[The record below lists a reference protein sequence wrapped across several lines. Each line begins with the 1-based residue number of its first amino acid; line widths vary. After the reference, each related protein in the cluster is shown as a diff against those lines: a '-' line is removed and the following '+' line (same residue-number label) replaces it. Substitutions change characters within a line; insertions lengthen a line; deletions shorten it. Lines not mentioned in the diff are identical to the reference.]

1 MSPQSLSQATEA
13 IPVSPPVMAL
23 EDETPV
29 ETAQC
34 TNSRLNQ
41 RNNRR
46 TRWSEWLL
54 DVFAMNS
61 FSWAVAIPI
70 ELVLAGMSWREHLKV
85 RLLAVVFNTLIA
97 RPFSL
102 YRNWVV
108 ARFGR
113 GGTLHNYGVDT
124 FVFLS
129 FQLPLYTANMLLG
142 GASVGEIATACITFA
157 LIAGVLGRPY
167 GMYLDCLRRLWS
179 RERHHRAGG
188 ESHGATADL
197 ERA

>member
-13 IPVSPPVMAL
+13 IPVSPPVMVL
-23 EDETPV
+23 EEEQPV
-29 ETAQC
+29 ETPQS
-34 TNSRLNQ
+34 TNSQLNQ
-41 RNNRR
+41 RRNRR

-61 FSWAVAIPI
+61 FSWAIAIPI
-70 ELVLAGMSWREHLKV
+70 ELVLAGMSWSEHLKV
-85 RLLAVVFNTLIA
+85 RLLAVVFNTVIA
-97 RPFSL
+97 RPFSI
-102 YRNWVV
+102 YRSWIV

-113 GGTLHNYGVDT
+113 GSVLHNYGVDT

-129 FQLPLYTANMLLG
+129 FQLPLYTANMLVG
-142 GASVGEIATACITFA
+142 GASGTEIVTACLTFA

-167 GMYLDCLRRLWS
+167 GMYLDFLRRLWA
-179 RERHHRAGG
+179 RRKPAKL
-188 ESHGATADL
+188 GAELDL

>member
-13 IPVSPPVMAL
+13 IPVSPPVMVL
-23 EDETPV
+23 EDDEPV
-29 ETAQC
+29 ETIQS
-34 TNSRLNQ
+34 TNVPLNQ
-41 RNNRR
+41 RRNRR
-46 TRWSEWLL
+46 TRWNEWLL

-61 FSWAVAIPI
+61 FSWAIAIPI
-70 ELVLAGMSWREHLKV
+70 EVVLAGMSWREHLKV

-108 ARFGR
+108 TRFGR
-113 GGTLHNYGVDT
+113 GSALHNYGVDT

-142 GASVGEIATACITFA
+142 GASMAEIATACITFA
-157 LIAGVLGRPY
+157 MIAGVLGRPY
-167 GMYLDCLRRLWS
+167 GMYLDCLRRLWGRKGS
-179 RERHHRAGG
+179 ISA
-188 ESHGATADL
+188 ADTDSVGVEL
-197 ERA
+197 ERT